1 MSRKLTRGR
10 VFWREQGGARRAY
23 GDFRDYADVGGK
35 REALVV
41 PRDRLATS
49 DANLAEV
56 LAAKRLD
63 ELNRLRA
70 QRQAGAVHDLP
81 RRTTL
86 LAFAREHLMAKAKAG
101 KATESWVAETEHC
114 LARAIEHFGSERD
127 LSAITA
133 ADVRRWT
140 ELLQSVPNGR
150 GATLS
155 GGTVR
160 HHLNALSNLY
170 RRAQAEGYVTPGF
183 NPVAAL
189 LEKPSAQRH
198 EARWLEVHE
207 AALLLEAAK
216 SYRAKRG
223 DLAVPYAHALLATFL
238 LTGGRQK
245 EVLGL
250 ETEDVSFDR
259 KTITFRP
266 NQWRRL
272 KTATS
277 HRSVPLWPQLEE
289 SLREYVFG
297 AAAPPGRLLFPSF
310 RTGQEAMLTDFRKL
324 LDAVAER
331 AGWKPGEIRSKM
343 FRHTYCAA
351 RLQTLDRGA
360 PVSEFTVARELGHGG
375 EAMVRRV
382 YGHLGQVRQRIEVVE
397 YRVEPYAAILGD
409 RLAAVRVG
417 AGQE

>member
-1 MSRKLTRGR
+1 MSRKLKRGR

-35 REALVV
+35 REALLV

-56 LAAKRLD
+56 LAAKRLA

-81 RRTTL
+81 KRTTL
-86 LAFAREHLMAKAKAG
+86 PAFAREHLIAKAKAG
-101 KATESWVAETEHC
+101 KTTEGWVAETEHC

-127 LSAITA
+127 LSTITA

-170 RRAQAEGYVTPGF
+170 RRAQAEGFVTPGY

-223 DLAVPYAHALLATFL
+223 DLAVPYARALLATFL

-250 ETEDVSFDR
+250 EVEDVSFDR

-324 LDAVAER
+324 LDAMAER
-331 AGWKPGEIRSKM
+331 AGWSQGEIRSKM

-375 EAMVRRV
+375 ESMVRRV
-382 YGHLGQVRQRIEVVE
+382 YGHLGQVRHRAEQVE
-397 YRVEPYAAILGD
+397 YRIEAFQDKLKG
-409 RLAAVRVG
+409 RLAALRDAV
-417 AGQE
+417 